1 MFSSDA
7 AYGDLKD
14 LTRRTASDKIFC
26 DKALNI
32 AKNSKY
38 DGYQTGLVPMVFKFF
53 DKKSVLLGDE
63 FASGSGIK
71 KENIWNQELAVELQN
86 TIY

>member
-1 MFSSDA
+1 MA
-7 AYGDLKD
+7 CGGLKD
-14 LTRRTASDKIFC
+14 LTRRTASDKIFG

-38 DGYQTGLVPMVFKFF
+38 DGYQGGLAPMVFKFF
-53 DKKSVLLGDE
+53 DKKSVLLSDK

-71 KENIWNQELAVELQN
+71 KDNN
-86 TIY
+86 

>member
-1 MFSSDA
+1 M
-7 AYGDLKD
+7 KD

-38 DGYQTGLVPMVFKFF
+38 DGYQAGLVPMVFKFF

>member
-1 MFSSDA
+1 M
-7 AYGDLKD
+7 KD
-14 LTRRTASDKIFC
+14 LTRRTTSDKIFC
-26 DKALNI
+26 DKPLNI

-38 DGYQTGLVPMVFKFF
+38 NVYQAGLAPMVFKFF
-53 DKKSVLLGDE
+53 DKKSVLLGDK

>member
-1 MFSSDA
+1 M

-14 LTRRTASDKIFC
+14 LTRRTASDKIFG

-38 DGYQTGLVPMVFKFF
+38 DGYQGGLAPMVFKFF
-53 DKKSVLLGDE
+53 DNKSVLLSDK

-71 KENIWNQELAVELQN
+71 KDNN
-86 TIY
+86 

>member
-1 MFSSDA
+1 MFSSDT

-38 DGYQTGLVPMVFKFF
+38 DGYQAGLAPMVFKFLVKNPF
-53 DKKSVLLGDE
+53 CLEINLLLVVVLKRKISE
-63 FASGSGIK
+63 TK
-71 KENIWNQELAVELQN
+71 N
-86 TIY
+86 